1 MEVVSPITS
10 MRFFVVDTGYQIQTD
25 FIIHSLSSLQRFI
38 SLRANFWYINID
50 GMGLIQCGT
59 GLTRAT

>member
-1 MEVVSPITS
+1 

-38 SLRANFWYINID
+38 SLRANFWYINIV

-59 GLTRAT
+59 GFTRAT